1 MTIMFDRSIP
11 QGIKNVVFDF
21 GGVLIDWNPRYLYR
35 KVFASEEEMEWF
47 LANVCTSE
55 WNARQDA
62 GRPFAEGIAEAKVQ
76 YPQYSA
82 QIEMFWSR
90 WMEMVGGEIKENTD
104 WLRRLKAEG
113 YGIYGLT
120 NWSAETLPQAME
132 RYNFFQL
139 FDGIVV
145 SGEEHL
151 IKPDPSIYRV
161 LLDRY
166 SLNSA
171 ECLFI
176 DDNPQNV
183 EAAKRIGMK
192 GLIFA

>member
-1 MTIMFDRSIP
+1 MFDRSIP

-21 GGVLIDWNPRYLYR
+21 GGVLIDWNQRYLYR
-35 KVFASEEEMEWF
+35 KVFISEEEMEWF
-47 LANVCTSE
+47 LANVCTDE
-55 WNARQDA
+55 WNALQDA
-62 GRPFAEGIAEAKVQ
+62 GRPFAEGIAEAKAQ

-90 WMEMVGGEIKENTD
+90 WIEMVGGEIHENTD

-120 NWSAETLPQAME
+120 NWSVETLQQVME
-132 RYNFFQL
+132 RYDFFQL

-151 IKPDPSIYRV
+151 MKPDIRIYRI

-166 SLNSA
+166 SLNPA
-171 ECLFI
+171 ECLFV

-183 EAAKRIGMK
+183 ATAKRIGMC
-192 GLIFA
+192 GLMFA